1 MAATSQFPAAAD
13 ADFVDAEAALGDL
26 DRDFGLEVEAIF
38 LDWNGLKNLPA
49 EGFVAGLQGS
59 HVHVGEGIGDEG
71 EDPVS
76 DVVPEVEDAVRGGAE
91 EAGSVDDVGFAFK

>member
-1 MAATSQFPAAAD
+1 MAATPQFPAAAD

-38 LDWNGLKNLPA
+38 LL
-49 EGFVAGLQGS
+49 
-59 HVHVGEGIGDEG
+59 
-71 EDPVS
+71 VS
-76 DVVPEVEDAVRGGAE
+76 DVVPEVEDAVRGAAE